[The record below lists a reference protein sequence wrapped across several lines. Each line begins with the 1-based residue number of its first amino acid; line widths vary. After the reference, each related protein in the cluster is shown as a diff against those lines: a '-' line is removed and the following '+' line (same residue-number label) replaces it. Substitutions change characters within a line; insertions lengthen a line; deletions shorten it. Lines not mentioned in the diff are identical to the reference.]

1 MKSDKLKK
9 LLKKIKKL
17 KKLKKS
23 KKIKKTENKNLYLSA
38 DIETLKQKI
47 KQQEILLSQMKYP
60 YQTPVSSV
68 SYEKMGIGQQNALN
82 QANLENIQKNIETK
96 IQTQQNPLLLTQQ
109 PNNKYSDII
118 DGIESGKYKVKQT
131 KFGMTITNPSL
142 YTKPGPKAKIKV
154 NKSIEEVKEIP
165 GIKSKINTNSSTPQ
179 NPIYKYNDS
188 AGISPEV
195 KFEESVYE
203 IPQNSNNDL
212 IDAIQEH
219 NELFEIDTDQTIN
232 ITKDESDQNENDN
245 KEVVKEQKLTKAQQ
259 KKLSKQTNTNEANIQ
274 TPQVEPNTESSKV
287 NLRSMNIKLG
297 KKEAAINKKN
307 DQMKKDEQ
315 EIKNLFTD
323 S

>member
-1 MKSDKLKK
+1 
-9 LLKKIKKL
+9 
-17 KKLKKS
+17 
-23 KKIKKTENKNLYLSA
+23 
-38 DIETLKQKI
+38 
-47 KQQEILLSQMKYP
+47 MKYP
-60 YQTPVSSV
+60 QQAPVSTV

-82 QANLENIQKNIETK
+82 QANLETIQKNIETK

-154 NKSIEEVKEIP
+154 SKSIEEVKEIP

-179 NPIYKYNDS
+179 NPIYKFNDS

-195 KFEESVYE
+195 KFEKSVYE
-203 IPQNSNNDL
+203 MPQNSNDDL
-212 IDAIQEH
+212 ID
-219 NELFEIDTDQTIN
+219 ELFETDTDQTIN
-232 ITKDESDQNENDN
+232 ITKDESNQNENEN
-245 KEVVKEQKLTKAQQ
+245 KEVVKEKKLTKAQQ

-274 TPQVEPNTESSKV
+274 TPPVEPNTESSKV

-307 DQMKKDEQ
+307 EQLNKDAQ
-315 EIKNLFTD
+315 QLKTDTLNLFT
-323 S
+323 